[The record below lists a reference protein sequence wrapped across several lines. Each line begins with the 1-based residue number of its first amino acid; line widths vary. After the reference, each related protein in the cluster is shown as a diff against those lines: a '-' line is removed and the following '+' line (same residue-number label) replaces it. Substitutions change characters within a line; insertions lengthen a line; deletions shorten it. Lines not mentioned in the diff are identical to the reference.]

1 MDAAY
6 LLIAAKRG
14 GVLSRAHLG
23 AAADPKPSGLHF
35 TPNEHAVWRSRR
47 NDVALAGWRSTSD
60 PRTAGAWHFSADH
73 ATLTTAP
80 VRVRGEP
87 WAKDGRWAEQL
98 ATRGRDVAETG
109 DRLRGIFTVVSLDGD
124 GLGEVVSDPLGF
136 SFTYVGED
144 TDVLVVGSRAEL
156 VARALA
162 GPACRRPPLDP
173 VGVCGLAYSGY
184 RIGNRTGYEGVRTL
198 EAGDVLQIR
207 RPQSYGVVSS
217 PLPWMPDGDAAPVV
231 DTESLEIVLSEITEI
246 ASTTLSL
253 PADRH
258 LADLTGGKDSRLL
271 LAALLH
277 AGIADQFVFRTD
289 GPDELADVKIARS
302 LADTMG
308 LEHEASLRFP
318 GHSTTYL
325 ERLEA
330 FVSISGGVVNCW
342 DTKAATAEPPR
353 ARLSGLNGECLRA
366 HSQVTRPMTS
376 DADLEEYLTG
386 VLRFGRL
393 GLVRP
398 EVAAAYDEAAH
409 ALLLADSRA
418 HPLDRLESF
427 QIRTRARA
435 RYGPLDELDR
445 DHRVA
450 ALYSIEAIRAAFSLP
465 PEERHRERVHFELM
479 RRVAPD
485 LVNHP
490 FAGPGWS
497 PYLQP
502 QNTSPEANVAAPA
515 SAPTPDSLMAV
526 LRRSAANDHRDA
538 LREVVASRT
547 NPAWELLDQDRTI
560 DAVERIE
567 TLDPRARKEL
577 FGGITAVL
585 WLSARETS

>member
-6 LLIAAKRG
+6 LVIVAKRDG
-14 GVLSRAHLG
+14 LLSPGHLNP
-23 AAADPKPSGLHF
+23 ATDPTPAGLHF
-35 TPNEHAVWRSRR
+35 TPNAHTVWRSRR
-47 NDVALAGWRSTSD
+47 NDVVVAGWRSTSD
-60 PRTAGAWHFSADH
+60 PRTAGAWHFSADR
-73 ATLTTAP
+73 AILTTAP

-87 WAKDGRWAEQL
+87 WATDGRWAEQL
-98 ATRGRDVAETG
+98 ATRGRDVADIADE
-109 DRLRGIFTVVSLDGD
+109 LRGIFTVVSLDGD
-124 GLGEVVSDPLGF
+124 GLGEVVSDPLAL
-136 SFTYVGED
+136 SFTYLGED
-144 TDVLVVGSRAEL
+144 TDVVVIGSRAEL
-156 VARALA
+156 VARVLA
-162 GPACRRPPLDP
+162 GSAGRRLPLDM

-198 EAGDVLQIR
+198 EAGDVAQIR
-207 RPQSYGVVSS
+207 GPRSYVASSRP
-217 PLPWMPDGDAAPVV
+217 PWMPDTDAAAVV
-231 DTESLEIVLSEITEI
+231 DSEHLEVILSEITEI

-253 PADRH
+253 PADRY

-289 GPDELADVKIARS
+289 GHDELADVKIARS

-308 LEHEASLRFP
+308 LEYEASLRFP
-318 GHSTTYL
+318 RHSTTYL
-325 ERLEA
+325 ERLKA
-330 FVSISGGVVNCW
+330 FVSMSGGVVNCW
-342 DTKAATAEPPR
+342 DTKAPTADQPR
-353 ARLSGLNGECLRA
+353 VRLSGLNGECLRA

-376 DADLEEYLTG
+376 DTDLEDYLTR

-398 EVAAAYDEAAH
+398 EVAMAYKEAAH
-409 ALLLADSRA
+409 ALLLADRPT
-418 HPLDRLESF
+418 HPLDRLETF

-450 ALYSIEAIRAAFSLP
+450 ALYSLEAIRAAFSLP

-497 PYLQP
+497 PHLQS
-502 QNTSPEANVAAPA
+502 QSRSPEANAIAQAA
-515 SAPTPDSLMAV
+515 APTPGSLMAR
-526 LRRSAANDHRDA
+526 LRRSAASDHRGA

-547 NPAWELLDQDRTI
+547 SPAWDLLDQDRTI
-560 DAVERIE
+560 DAVERIDA
-567 TLDPRARKEL
+567 LDPGSRREV
-577 FGGITAVL
+577 FGAITAVL
-585 WLSARETS
+585 WLSANETT

>member
-6 LLIAAKRG
+6 LLIAAKRD
-14 GVLSRAHLG
+14 GVLSRHLSL
-23 AAADPKPSGLHF
+23 ATDPTPSGLHF
-35 TPNEHAVWRSRR
+35 TPNAHAVWRSRR
-47 NDVALAGWRSTSD
+47 NDVVVAGWRSTSD
-60 PRTAGAWHFSADH
+60 PRTAGAWHFSADQ

-80 VRVRGEP
+80 VRVQGEP
-87 WAKDGRWAEQL
+87 WAADSRWAEQL
-98 ATRGRDVAETG
+98 ANRGRGVADMG
-109 DRLRGIFTVVSLDGD
+109 DELRGIFTVVSLDRD

-136 SFTYVGED
+136 SFTYLGED
-144 TDVLVVGSRAEL
+144 TDLLVVGSRAEL

-198 EAGDVLQIR
+198 EAGDVVQIR
-207 RPQSYGVVSS
+207 GLQSSGVVSS
-217 PLPWMPDGDAAPVV
+217 RLPWMPDTDAGAV
-231 DTESLEIVLSEITEI
+231 DGSEPLDVILSEIIDI

-253 PADRH
+253 PAERH

-277 AGIADQFVFRTD
+277 AGIADRFVFRTD
-289 GPDELADVKIARS
+289 GSDELADVKIARG

-308 LEHEASLRFP
+308 LDYEASLRFP
-318 GHSTTYL
+318 GHSTTYV

-330 FVSISGGVVNCW
+330 FVAISGGVVNCW
-342 DTKAATAEPPR
+342 DTKAATADLPR
-353 ARLSGLNGECLRA
+353 VRLSGLTGECLRA
-366 HSQVTRPMTS
+366 HSQVTRTMTS
-376 DADLEEYLTG
+376 VADLERYLNE

-398 EVAAAYDEAAH
+398 EVATAYEEAAH
-409 ALLLADSRA
+409 ALLLADHPG

-450 ALYSIEAIRAAFSLP
+450 ALYSIDAIRAAFSLP

-485 LVNHP
+485 LVSHP

-497 PYLQP
+497 PHLQP
-502 QNTSPEANVAAPA
+502 QNTSPEASSAVPAGAPR
-515 SAPTPDSLMAV
+515 PGSLMAM
-526 LRRSAANDHRDA
+526 LRRSAAGDNRDA
-538 LREVVASRT
+538 LREIVASRT
-547 NPAWELLDQDRTI
+547 NPAWDLLDQDRTI
-560 DAVERIE
+560 DAVERIDV
-567 TLDPRARKEL
+567 LDPGSRTEL
-577 FGGITAVL
+577 FGAVTAAL
-585 WLSARETS
+585 WFSTNEHT